1 MARLWIGGSDVN
13 DGMIRLAVDFEN
25 PCPEWWASGG
35 QELWDALVEAFDG
48 NHVVVEESLADSW
61 IREASKLPGWE
72 GGAGVGA
79 PPNMFEGNQR

>member
-1 MARLWIGGSDVN
+1 MN

-72 GGAGVGA
+72 GGPEWA
-79 PPNMFEGNQR
+79 PHPICLKAINDDEEL